1 MQADRVEGA
10 DGHAPHRALAAQ
22 PLLKPLTHL
31 GGGLIRE
38 RDRGDLVRLDPARFD
53 QVRDARDQGFG
64 FASAR
69 PGDDRNRGLLR
80 RHGSLL
86 RGVERITRWGGSL
99 RFGRGGCFC
108 ERMLLGRFWGGCGCA
123 KQRKLAAELLN
134 LRRGEQGDRAVFAVK
149 ARAALH
155 LARAQAADA
164 LGHARPGDRPNIRNG
179 RFAQDGELVPQL
191 GEHFFIQL
199 GCLFRR
205 GRRTGGG
212 CNRLRQGRKALERLS
227 IFWAEAFGPVGQ
239 LLHAV
244 LHADGQLFAAHR
256 TYTAARGGLDRGQAY
271 AAVPVAVQMVLALLG
286 EKLDRAEKAL
296 PGADRARERG
306 VIPFPLYHVG
316 LAAELGRRVRV

>member
-64 FASAR
+64 FSCAR
-69 PGDDRNRGLLR
+69 PGDDRDRGLLR

-86 RGVERITRWGGSL
+86 RGIEHIARWGGRFRL
-99 RFGRGGCFC
+99 RRGSCFC
-108 ERMLLGRFWGGCGCA
+108 ERMLFDRLCRRCGCA

-179 RFAQDGELVPQL
+179 RLPQDGELVPQL

-199 GCLFRR
+199 SCLFRR
-205 GRRTGGG
+205 GRRTGGC

-227 IFWAEAFGPVGQ
+227 IFWAEAHRPVGQ
-239 LLHAV
+239 LLHTV
-244 LHADGQLFAAHR
+244 LHADGQLFAAYR
-256 TYTAARGGLDRGQAY
+256 AQAAARGGLDRGQAH
-271 AAVPVAVQMVLALLG
+271 AAVPVAVQMVLALLR
-286 EKLDRAEKAL
+286 EKLDRTQKAL
-296 PGADRARERG
+296 AGADRTHE
-306 VIPFPLYHVG
+306 
-316 LAAELGRRVRV
+316 

>member
-1 MQADRVEGA
+1 MQADRVERA

-64 FASAR
+64 FSCAR
-69 PGDDRNRGLLR
+69 PRDNRDRRLCRFHRG
-80 RHGSLL
+80 LL
-86 RGVERITRWGGSL
+86 RGVEHVSR
-99 RFGRGGCFC
+99 RGGRFRLRRGSGFC
-108 ERMLLGRFWGGCGCA
+108 ERMLLSRLFGGRGCA
-123 KQRKLAAELLN
+123 EQRKLAAELLN

-199 GCLFRR
+199 GRLFRR

-212 CNRLRQGRKALERLS
+212 CNRLRQGREALERLS
-227 IFWAEAFGPVGQ
+227 IFWAEAHRPVGQ
-239 LLHAV
+239 LLHTV
-244 LHADGQLFAAHR
+244 LHADGQLFAAYR
-256 TYTAARGGLDRGQAY
+256 AQAAARGGLGRGQAH

-286 EKLDRAEKAL
+286 EKLDRTQKAL
-296 PGADRARERG
+296 AGADRTHE
-306 VIPFPLYHVG
+306 
-316 LAAELGRRVRV
+316 